1 MGPPGPFSESEKIMF
16 QIFDCNGRPVGRP
29 EGYKRHNTAL
39 RLAHRAGRINTA
51 IWAAYHAQE
60 NPGELGR
67 RVVYRIEWAEP
78 IDSPVLASET
88 KIECFRD
95 TVPLAPIRAQ
105 LERIAGGNA

>member
-1 MGPPGPFSESEKIMF
+1 MF

-29 EGYKRHNTAL
+29 EGYKKHETAQ
-39 RLAHRAGRINTA
+39 RLAERQGRIKTA
-51 IWAAYHAQE
+51 IWTAYHAQE

-105 LERIAGGNA
+105 LDRIAGGNAPC

>member
-1 MGPPGPFSESEKIMF
+1 MF
-16 QIFDCNGRPVGRP
+16 QIYDCNGQPVGRP
-29 EGYKRHNTAL
+29 EGYKKHETAQ
-39 RLAHRAGRINTA
+39 RLAECRGRIKTA

-60 NPGELGR
+60 DRGERGT

-95 TVPLAPIRAQ
+95 IVPLAPIRAH
-105 LERIAGGNA
+105 LDRIARGETPC